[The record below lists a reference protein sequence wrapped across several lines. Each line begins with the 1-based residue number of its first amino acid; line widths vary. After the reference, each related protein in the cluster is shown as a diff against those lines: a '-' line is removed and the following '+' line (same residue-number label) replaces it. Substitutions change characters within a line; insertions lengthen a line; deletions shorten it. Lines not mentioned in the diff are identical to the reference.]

1 MQSVYSWAD
10 FEKEAQN
17 KSVLL
22 YGTGAGIVDFCV
34 KYEDRFPIAGVVYGS
49 PDKQGCLLGDL
60 SAGLYQTWLGELR
73 VEAPDFLD
81 VCFAADTVVLIAS
94 LNRADEIIDVLE
106 SKGYDKYFVISK
118 FKDYR
123 VEDIDFQTIITAGK
137 SYAKQCIELPIEKKK
152 IIFHSYQDYA
162 DHEKYISEALTGI
175 RTDLDVVWLIGF
187 PGAYLPDH
195 VRGVLKGN
203 WKKVIH
209 EMETAAIWVSDL
221 DLPEYLI
228 KREGQTYIQTKHWA
242 SLTLKR
248 FYFDTATFQKEPQ
261 LLSIWERE
269 KKIIDYIVVGSEFDR
284 ESCRRGFQV
293 DSFIMAG
300 SPRTDAMFCEEK
312 NKKRVYSHYHIDQG
326 LHMLLYAPT
335 YRFDKERGK
344 SYEAPGDIGFAY
356 AEVRAALEKRFG
368 GKWVIALRLHPAV
381 ANALEGAE
389 LPEFVMDMSHYDDSE
404 ELVSAANITV
414 SDFSSI
420 MFEPAFVKK
429 PVFLFAK
436 DKESYIQNEYDLL
449 IEYET
454 LPFAIA
460 QTSEQLCDNILS
472 YDEEAYRKRVDE
484 FLEQY
489 GVHED
494 GRASE
499 RVAGFIAELIGEEKE
514 ENGNQ
519 GY

>member
-10 FEKEAQN
+10 FEREAQN

-34 KYEDRFPIAGVVYGS
+34 KYEDRFPVVDVVDGS
-49 PDKQGCLLGDL
+49 SDKQGWLLGDL
-60 SAGLYQTWLGELR
+60 SAGLYQTWLGSLR

-81 VCFAADTVVLIAS
+81 TCSAADTVVLIAC
-94 LNRADEIIDVLE
+94 LNRYDEIIQVLK

-123 VEDIDFQTIITAGK
+123 AEDTDLQAVNTTGK
-137 SYAKQCIELPIEKKK
+137 AYAKQCIKLPIEKKK
-152 IIFHSYQDYA
+152 IVFHSYQDYA
-162 DHEKYISEALTGI
+162 DHEKYISEALTNM
-175 RTDLDVVWLIGF
+175 RTDLDVVWLIGA
-187 PGAYLPDH
+187 PGAYLPDQ
-195 VRGVLKGN
+195 VRGVLKSN

-242 SLTLKR
+242 SLTLKK
-248 FYFDTATFQKEPQ
+248 FYFDAATFQHEPQ
-261 LLSIWERE
+261 LLEIWERE

-293 DSFIMAG
+293 DRFIMAG

-312 NKKRVYSHYHIDQG
+312 NKKRVYSHYHIDER

-335 YRFDKERGK
+335 YRFDKKRGK
-344 SYEAPGDIGFAY
+344 SYEALGDIGFAY
-356 AEVRAALEKRFG
+356 AEVKAALEKRFG
-368 GKWVIALRLHPAV
+368 GKWFIALRLHPAV
-381 ANALEGAE
+381 ANAMEDVK

-429 PVFLFAK
+429 PVFLFAR
-436 DKESYIQNEYDLL
+436 DKEDYIQNEYDLL
-449 IEYET
+449 IEYDT

-460 QTSEQLCDNILS
+460 QSSEQLCDNILA
-472 YDEEAYRKRVDE
+472 YDEETYRKRVDE
-484 FLEQY
+484 FLELY

-494 GRASE
+494 GKASE
-499 RVAGFIAELIGEEKE
+499 RVARFIAEQIGEEKE

>member
-1 MQSVYSWAD
+1 
-10 FEKEAQN
+10 
-17 KSVLL
+17 
-22 YGTGAGIVDFCV
+22 
-34 KYEDRFPIAGVVYGS
+34 
-49 PDKQGCLLGDL
+49 
-60 SAGLYQTWLGELR
+60 
-73 VEAPDFLD
+73 
-81 VCFAADTVVLIAS
+81 
-94 LNRADEIIDVLE
+94 
-106 SKGYDKYFVISK
+106 
-118 FKDYR
+118 
-123 VEDIDFQTIITAGK
+123 
-137 SYAKQCIELPIEKKK
+137 
-152 IIFHSYQDYA
+152 
-162 DHEKYISEALTGI
+162 
-175 RTDLDVVWLIGF
+175 
-187 PGAYLPDH
+187 
-195 VRGVLKGN
+195 
-203 WKKVIH
+203 
-209 EMETAAIWVSDL
+209 
-221 DLPEYLI
+221 
-228 KREGQTYIQTKHWA
+228 
-242 SLTLKR
+242 
-248 FYFDTATFQKEPQ
+248 
-261 LLSIWERE
+261 
-269 KKIIDYIVVGSEFDR
+269 
-284 ESCRRGFQV
+284 
-293 DSFIMAG
+293 
-300 SPRTDAMFCEEK
+300 
-312 NKKRVYSHYHIDQG
+312 
-326 LHMLLYAPT
+326 MLLYAPT
-335 YRFDKERGK
+335 YRCDKERGK